1 MFDISRKFKDVLV
14 LDDVIYPLDLS
25 FDNVLRHLEMLH
37 DERFLPELQPFM
49 ALKILLKTNTAEEV
63 EAVANLL
70 SQLDIE
76 TVLEIYKQIS
86 DEHIIIKSERG
97 EVQEYDLAGNLIEKA
112 SKQVDDDDEDEEE
125 DKQPLFSL
133 KYDGD
138 YIYSSF
144 MQAYQ
149 IDLIE
154 VQGQLH
160 WQKFNALLNS
170 LPSNTKFAEVLKIRA
185 WKPQKDDS
193 SEYIN
198 KMREL
203 QEEYALPNEI
213 DY

>member
-37 DERFLPELQPFM
+37 DERLLPELQPFM

-63 EAVANLL
+63 EAVGNLL

-76 TVLEIYKQIS
+76 TALEIYKQIS

-144 MQAYQ
+144 LQAYQ
-149 IDLIE
+149 IDLID